1 MKFEDKVKLGKE
13 AIGKLRAGM
22 DMGDIMHAL
31 VMTCMV
37 DTVTCPDG
45 EEADPIE
52 IIILGANE
60 DTIERT
66 ANDMYENM
74 IKFEDGERDLEYKQM
89 VNAVKG
95 LAEKL
100 GKPEVISNFLPVRT
114 LIGMAMVKAGER
126 IMRGEE

>member
-13 AIGKLRAGM
+13 AVKSLKEGK
-22 DMGDIMHAL
+22 DMSDIMHAL

-52 IIILGANE
+52 LIILGANE

-66 ANDMYENM
+66 ANEFYEN
-74 IKFEDGERDLEYKQM
+74 IIQSENAEKVLEYKQM
-89 VNAVKG
+89 VNTVKDI
-95 LAEKL
+95 AEKL
-100 GKPEVISNFLPVRT
+100 GNPEVVSNFLPIHT

-126 IMRGEE
+126 MMRG

>member
-13 AIGKLRAGM
+13 AIGKLRAGA
-22 DMGDIMHAL
+22 DIGDIMHAL

-37 DTVTCPDG
+37 DCVTCPDG
-45 EEADPIE
+45 EEADPLE
-52 IIILGANE
+52 LIILGTNE

-89 VNAVKG
+89 VNTVKG

-100 GKPEVISNFLPVRT
+100 GKPEVVSNFLPVRT

-126 IMRGEE
+126 MMRGE